1 MGSIKLISFPKKIV
15 LIMQKP
21 AFLISIDTEGDNLWV
36 NTKDISTQ
44 NAKFLDRFQ
53 QLCEKYGFKPT
64 YLTNYEMAI
73 SPDYVAFAKDVIARN
88 QGEVGMHLHAWNSPP
103 LQPLTDDDDRYK
115 PYLIE
120 YPQTIMREKIA
131 VMTDL
136 LEDIF
141 DVKMLSHRAGRWA
154 FNEYYAQLLHEFGYQ
169 VDCSVTPYVDWS
181 GVKGKPDGNGGTD
194 YSQFPDGAYFMDL
207 NDISKVGTSSLLQI
221 PMSTRLKY
229 GSLHNSFKQLYDGL
243 RGKKRPPSTRW
254 LRPKGNNVEE
264 MKFVAQQCLD
274 EGKNY
279 VEFMLHS
286 SEFMPGGSPTFKD
299 DTSIEQLYRD
309 LEELFEWLSQCTQ
322 GMTMAEFYQY
332 KLMG

>member
-1 MGSIKLISFPKKIV
+1 
-15 LIMQKP
+15 MQKP

-44 NAKFLDRFQ
+44 NANFLGRFQ

-64 YLTNYEMAI
+64 YLTNYEMAM
-73 SPDYVAFAKDVIARN
+73 SPDYVSFAKDVIARN

-103 LQPLTDDDDRYK
+103 LHALTDDDDRYQ

-120 YPQTIMREKIA
+120 YPVDVMRQKIA
-131 VMTDL
+131 AMTDL
-136 LEDIF
+136 LEETF
-141 DVKMLSHRAGRWA
+141 GVKMVSHRAGRWA
-154 FNEYYAQLLHEFGYQ
+154 FNEQYAHLLNEFGYL

-181 GVKGKPDGNGGTD
+181 GVKGNPEANGGSN
-194 YSQFPDGAYFMDL
+194 YRYFPDHAYFMDL
-207 NDISKVGTSSLLQI
+207 NDISKAGDSNLLQI

-229 GSLHNSFKQLYDGL
+229 GTLHNSFKQFYDGI

-254 LRPKGNNVEE
+254 LRPKGNNFEE
-264 MKFVAQQCLD
+264 MKHVAQQCLN

-286 SEFMPGGSPTFKD
+286 SEFMPSGSPTFKD
-299 DTSIEQLYRD
+299 ETSIEQLYRD
-309 LEELFEWLSQCTQ
+309 LDELFAWLSQHTQ
-322 GMTMAEFYQY
+322 GMTMGEFYRGY
-332 KLMG
+332 LR